1 MLEKPQSEEQRKEI
15 FLALVQAQ
23 DGGASVAD
31 SRKLIG
37 KLFVVSEQ
45 TVRRVEREGLD
56 HGWPPLEALPHPDDP
71 LFVRPMTP

>member
-1 MLEKPQSEEQRKEI
+1 MANAEVEQPLAEPERRAI

-56 HGWPPLEALPHPDDP
+56 HAWPPL
-71 LFVRPMTP
+71 